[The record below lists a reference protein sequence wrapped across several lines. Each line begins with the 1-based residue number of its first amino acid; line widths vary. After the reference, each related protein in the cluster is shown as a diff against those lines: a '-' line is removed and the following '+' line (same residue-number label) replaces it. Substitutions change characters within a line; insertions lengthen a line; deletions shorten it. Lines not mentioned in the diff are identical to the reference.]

1 MMSRLEMAVAWRY
14 LRSRKGS
21 RLLSL
26 ITVIAIGGVVVGVS
40 ALILVVGVMNGLQ
53 DDLKDKILVGSPDIR
68 VLTYGDDLTIPNWR
82 PILTRV
88 RSQEG
93 VVAAGPFVL
102 SEGLI
107 SSGHHYVE
115 ATQIEG
121 IEPQAPHVSEPTS
134 IREHAVK
141 GMGDFRF
148 ASSDGKV
155 RGAVVGKLLADRLNV
170 VPGDTIRLV
179 APPPGGKLDA
189 ITGTF
194 TPKFYKFEVTG
205 LFETGMY
212 EYDNQ
217 YVFVPL
223 AVAQEFAGLGD
234 AVTGIEVKSTN
245 RFDASGLAKQLDNQL
260 GFPYRAVDWQD
271 QNRSLFQALKIEKLA
286 MSFILLLVVLV
297 AAFNIVS
304 TLTMVVSD
312 KTREI
317 GILKAMGMPAG
328 SIRRI
333 FFAQGVVIGVAGTT
347 AGVVLGLIGAVL
359 LDKYKLI
366 RLEESVY
373 YIDHMPVHTQPLDVM
388 LTIIAS
394 LLIAAVATL
403 YPSMQ
408 AARLSPIDAIRHE

>member
-1 MMSRLEMAVAWRY
+1 MTRLELAIAWRY

-26 ITVIAIGGVVVGVS
+26 ITVIAIGGVIVGVS

-53 DDLKDKILVGSPDIR
+53 DDLRDKILVGSPDIR
-68 VLTYGDDLTIPNWR
+68 VLTYGDDLTIPKWR

-102 SEGLI
+102 SQALV

-115 ATQIEG
+115 ATQVEG
-121 IEPQAPHVSEPTS
+121 IDPQAPHVAEPTS
-134 IREHAVK
+134 IREHAVPT
-141 GMGDFRF
+141 MGDFRF

-155 RGAVVGKLLADRLNV
+155 RGVVVGKLLADRLNV

-189 ITGTF
+189 LTGTF
-194 TPKFYKFEVTG
+194 TPKLYRFEVTG

-217 YVFVPL
+217 YVFMALP
-223 AVAQEFAGLGD
+223 VAQEFAGFGD
-234 AVTGIEVKSTN
+234 AVTGIEVRSTN
-245 RFDASGLAKQLDNQL
+245 RWDATTLAKTLETAL
-260 GFPYRAVDWQD
+260 GFPYRAVDWQE
-271 QNRSLFQALKIEKLA
+271 QNRSLFQALKLEKFA
-286 MSFILLLVVLV
+286 MSFILLLVVIV

-304 TLTMVVSD
+304 TLTMVVKD

-317 GILKAMGMPAG
+317 GILKAMGLPAR

-333 FFAQGVVIGVAGTT
+333 FFAQGVVIGVAGTA
-347 AGVVLGLIGAVL
+347 AGLTLGLVGAVL

-366 RLEESVY
+366 KLQESVY
-373 YIDHMPVHTQPLDVM
+373 YIDHMPVHTQPLDIA
-388 LTIIAS
+388 LTIAAS
-394 LLIAAVATL
+394 LAIAAVATL

-408 AARLSPIDAIRHE
+408 AARLSPIEAIHHE

>member
-1 MMSRLEMAVAWRY
+1 MTRLELAIAWRY

-40 ALILVVGVMNGLQ
+40 ALIMVVGVMNGLQ

-68 VLTYGDDLTIPNWR
+68 VLTYGDDLTIPKWR
-82 PILTRV
+82 PILTRI
-88 RSQEG
+88 RSEEG

-102 SEGLI
+102 SQGLI

-115 ATQIEG
+115 ATQVEG
-121 IEPQAPHVSEPTS
+121 IEPQAPHVAEPTS

-141 GMGDFRF
+141 DMGDFRF

-179 APPPGGKLDA
+179 APPPGGKLDPVL
-189 ITGTF
+189 GTF

-217 YVFVPL
+217 YVFVALP
-223 AVAQEFAGLGD
+223 VAQEFAALGD
-234 AVTGIEVKSTN
+234 AVTGIEVRSTN
-245 RFDASGLAKQLDNQL
+245 RWDAKVLAKSLETSL
-260 GFPYRAVDWQD
+260 GFPYRAVDWQE
-271 QNRSLFQALKIEKLA
+271 QNRTLFQALTLEKLA
-286 MSFILLLVVLV
+286 MSFILLLVVIV

-304 TLTMVVSD
+304 TLTMVVKD

-317 GILKAMGMPAG
+317 GILKAMGLPAQ

-333 FFAQGVVIGVAGTT
+333 FFAQGVVIGVVGTT
-347 AGVVLGLIGAVL
+347 LGLTLGLVGAVL
-359 LDKYKLI
+359 FDKYKLI
-366 RLEESVY
+366 KLPESVY
-373 YIDHMPVHTQPLDVM
+373 FIDHMPVHTQPLDIA
-388 LTIIAS
+388 LTIVAS
-394 LLIAAVATL
+394 LAIAAAATL

-408 AARLSPIDAIRHE
+408 AARLSPIEAIHHE

>member
-1 MMSRLEMAVAWRY
+1 MSRLELAIAWRY

-68 VLTYGDDLTIPNWR
+68 VLTYGDELTIPKWR
-82 PILTRV
+82 PVLARIQ
-88 RSQEG
+88 SQPG

-102 SEGLI
+102 TQALI
-107 SSGHHYVE
+107 STGHAYRE
-115 ATQIEG
+115 AAQIEG
-121 IEPQAPHVSEPTS
+121 IDPQAPHVSEPTS
-134 IREHAVK
+134 IREHIIK

-155 RGAVVGKLLADRLNV
+155 RGVVVGKFLADRLNV

-179 APPPGGKLDA
+179 TMPVDAKLDPA
-189 ITGTF
+189 LGTI
-194 TPKFYKFEVTG
+194 TPKFEKFEVTG
-205 LFETGMY
+205 VFETGMY
-212 EYDNQ
+212 EYDNS
-217 YVFVPL
+217 YVFMSIP
-223 AVAQEFAGLGD
+223 VAQEFAGMGD
-234 AVTGIEVKSTN
+234 AVTGIEVRSTT
-245 RFDASGLAKQLDNQL
+245 RWDAGTLAKQLENAL
-260 GFPYRAVDWQD
+260 GFPYRAVDWQE
-271 QNRSLFQALKIEKLA
+271 QNRSLFQALKLEKLA

-304 TLTMVVSD
+304 TLTMVVTD

-317 GILKAMGMPAG
+317 GILKAMGMPAQ

-347 AGVVLGLIGAVL
+347 AGLVLGLIGAVL
-359 LDKYKLI
+359 FDKYKLI

-373 YIDHMPVHTQPLDVM
+373 YIDHMPVHTQPFDVV
-388 LTIIAS
+388 LTVIAS
-394 LLIAAVATL
+394 LLIASVATL
-403 YPSMQ
+403 YPSIQ
-408 AARLSPIDAIRHE
+408 AARLSPIDAIHHE

>member
-1 MMSRLEMAVAWRY
+1 MSRLELSIAWRY

-53 DDLKDKILVGSPDIR
+53 DDLKEKILVGSPDIR
-68 VLTYGDDLTIPNWR
+68 ILTYGDDLTIPKWH
-82 PILTRV
+82 PILLKIRAH
-88 RSQEG
+88 EG

-102 SEGLI
+102 SQGLI

-115 ATQIEG
+115 AAQIEG
-121 IEPQAPHVSEPTS
+121 IDPQAPHVSEPTS
-134 IREHAVK
+134 IREHAIK

-155 RGAVVGKLLADRLNV
+155 RGVVVGKLLADRLNV

-179 APPPGGKLDA
+179 APPPGNKLDA
-189 ITGTF
+189 ITGGF
-194 TPKFYKFEVTG
+194 VPKLYRFEVTG

-212 EYDNQ
+212 EYDNS
-217 YVFVPL
+217 YVFMPI
-223 AVAQEFAGLGD
+223 AVAQEFAALDD
-234 AVTGIEVKSTN
+234 AVTGIEVRSTN
-245 RFDASGLAKQLDNQL
+245 RWEAHALAKELETTL
-260 GFPYRAVDWQD
+260 GFPYRAVDWQE
-271 QNRSLFQALKIEKLA
+271 QNHSLFSALTLEKLV

-304 TLTMVVSD
+304 TLTMVVTD

-317 GILKAMGMPAG
+317 GILKAMGMPAR
-328 SIRRI
+328 SIKRI
-333 FFAQGVVIGVAGTT
+333 FFAQGVVIGVTGTT
-347 AGVVLGLIGAVL
+347 GGLVLGLVGSVL

-366 RLEESVY
+366 KLNEQVY
-373 YIDHMPVHTQPLDVM
+373 FIDHMPVHTQPLDVI
-388 LTIIAS
+388 LTVLAS
-394 LLIAAVATL
+394 LAIAAVATL
-403 YPSMQ
+403 YPSIQ
-408 AARLSPIDAIRHE
+408 AARLYPIEAIHHE

>member
-1 MMSRLEMAVAWRY
+1 MSRLELSIAWRY
-14 LRSRKGS
+14 LRSRKGT

-26 ITVIAIGGVVVGVS
+26 ITVIAIGGVIVGVS

-68 VLTYGDDLTIPNWR
+68 VLTYGDDLTIPKWH
-82 PILTRV
+82 PILTRI

-102 SEGLI
+102 SEALI

-115 ATQIEG
+115 ATQVEG

-134 IREHAVK
+134 IREHIYNHQ
-141 GMGDFRF
+141 GDFRF
-148 ASSDGKV
+148 ASNDGKG
-155 RGAVVGKLLADRLNV
+155 RGAVVGRLLADRLNV
-170 VPGDTIRLV
+170 TVGDTIRLV

-189 ITGTF
+189 VLGGY
-194 TPKFYKFEVTG
+194 TPKLYKFEVTG

-217 YVFVPL
+217 YVFLSLPVS
-223 AVAQEFAGLGD
+223 QEFAGLGD
-234 AVTGIEVKSTN
+234 AVTGIEVASAN
-245 RFDASGLAKQLDNQL
+245 RWDARALGQKIETAL
-260 GFPYRAVDWQD
+260 GFPYRAVDWQE
-271 QNRSLFQALKIEKLA
+271 QNRSLFQALKLEKLA
-286 MSFILLLVVLV
+286 MSLILLLVVVV

-304 TLTMVVSD
+304 TLTMVVKD

-317 GILKAMGMPAG
+317 GILKAMGLPAK
-328 SIRRI
+328 SIHRS
-333 FFAQGVVIGVAGTT
+333 FFAQGVVIGVVGTT
-347 AGVVLGLIGAVL
+347 GGLVLGLIGAVL

-373 YIDHMPVHTQPLDVM
+373 FIDHMPVHTQPQDVAI
-388 LTIIAS
+388 TIVAS

-408 AARLSPIDAIRHE
+408 AAKLSPIEAIHHE

>member
-1 MMSRLEMAVAWRY
+1 MSRLELAIAWRY

-68 VLTYGDDLTIPNWR
+68 VLTYGDDLTIPKWH
-82 PILTRV
+82 PILTRI

-102 SEGLI
+102 SQGLI

-115 ATQIEG
+115 AAQLEG

-170 VPGDTIRLV
+170 VPGDTIRMV

-189 ITGTF
+189 ILGGYV
-194 TPKFYKFEVTG
+194 PKLYKFEVTG

-212 EYDNQ
+212 EYDNS
-217 YVFVPL
+217 YVFVSVP
-223 AVAQEFAGLGD
+223 VAQEFAGLGD
-234 AVTGIEVKSTN
+234 AVTGIEVRSAN
-245 RFDASGLAKQLDNQL
+245 RNDATALAKQLETAL
-260 GFPYRAVDWQD
+260 GFPYRAVDWQE
-271 QNRSLFQALKIEKLA
+271 QNQSLFQALKLEKFA
-286 MSFILLLVVLV
+286 MSFILLLVVIV

-304 TLTMVVSD
+304 TLTMVVTD

-317 GILKAMGMPAG
+317 GILKAMGMPAQ

-333 FFAQGVVIGVAGTT
+333 FFAQGVVIGVTGTAAGL
-347 AGVVLGLIGAVL
+347 VLGLIGAVL

-366 RLEESVY
+366 KLQESVY
-373 YIDHMPVHTQPLDVM
+373 YIDHMPVHTQPLDVT
-388 LTIIAS
+388 LTILAS
-394 LLIAAVATL
+394 LLIAALATL

-408 AARLSPIDAIRHE
+408 AARLSPIDAIHHE

>member
-1 MMSRLEMAVAWRY
+1 MTRLELGIAWRY

-68 VLTYGDDLTIPNWR
+68 VLTYGDDLTIPKWR
-82 PILTRV
+82 PILTRI
-88 RSQEG
+88 RATEG

-102 SEGLI
+102 SQGLI

-115 ATQIEG
+115 ATQVAG
-121 IEPQAPHVSEPTS
+121 IEPQAPHVAEPTS
-134 IREHAVK
+134 IREHVVK

-179 APPPGGKLDA
+179 APPTGMKLDA
-189 ITGTF
+189 VTGSF
-194 TPKFYKFEVTG
+194 TPRFYKFEVTG

-212 EYDNQ
+212 EYDNS
-217 YVFVPL
+217 YVFLPL
-223 AVAQEFAGLGD
+223 AAAQDFAGLGD
-234 AVTGIEVKSTN
+234 AVTGIEVRSTN
-245 RFDASGLAKQLDNQL
+245 RYDAKALAKTLETSL
-260 GFPYRAVDWQD
+260 GFPYRAVDWQE
-271 QNRSLFQALKIEKLA
+271 QNSSLFQALKLEKLA

-304 TLTMVVSD
+304 TLTMVVTD

-317 GILKAMGMPAG
+317 GILKAMGMPAA

-333 FFAQGVVIGVAGTT
+333 FFTQGVVIGVVGTT
-347 AGVVLGLIGAVL
+347 AGFVIGIVMAIL

-366 RLEESVY
+366 RIDERVY
-373 YIDHMPVHTQPLDVM
+373 YIDHMPVHVQPLDLV
-388 LTIIAS
+388 LTLVAS
-394 LLIAAVATL
+394 LGVAALATL
-403 YPSMQ
+403 YPSRQ
-408 AARLSPIDAIRHE
+408 AARLSPIEAIHHE